1 MIDVS
6 QHIGTVERRVGDRT
20 AVLSRVYDTTG
31 ADLWDACTTPERL
44 ARWFLPVSGDLR
56 SGGRFAFQ
64 GNASGT
70 IERCEPPS
78 AVDAT
83 WEAGGHTSRV
93 ELRVAAEPD
102 GGARLTL
109 AHTGQADDLW
119 DQFGPGAVGVGWDGA
134 VLGLALHLADPASRP
149 DESWQASEEARR
161 FYTLSSERWAEASVA
176 AGTPRA
182 EADAAAARTTGFYT
196 GQPA

>member
-6 QHIGTVERRVGDRT
+6 HHIDAVERRVGRRT
-20 AVLSRVYDTTG
+20 VTVSRVYATTA
-31 ADLWDACTTPERL
+31 ADLWDACTTPERI

-56 SGGRFAFQ
+56 PGGRFAFQ

-70 IERCEPPS
+70 IERCDPPRQ
-78 AVDAT
+78 VEAT

-93 ELRVAAEPD
+93 ELRVAPEPS

-109 AHTGQADDLW
+109 AHSGHADVLW

-134 VLGLALHLADPASRP
+134 VLGLALHLSDPSRRPDPA
-149 DESWQASEEARR
+149 WQQSEEARR
-161 FYTLSSERWAEASVA
+161 FYTLASERWAEASIA
-176 AGTPRA
+176 AGTP
-182 EADAAAARTTGFYT
+182 EADARAAGARTTGFYT

>member
-6 QHIGTVERRVGDRT
+6 QHIATVERRVGART
-20 AVLSRVYDTTG
+20 VTLSRVYDTTA
-31 ADLWDACTTPERL
+31 ADLWDACTTPERI

-56 SGGRFAFQ
+56 AGGRFAFQ

-70 IERCEPPS
+70 IERCEPPR
-78 AVDAT
+78 AVEAT
-83 WEAGGHTSRV
+83 WEAGGHTSRI
-93 ELRVAAEPD
+93 ELRIAPEPA

-109 AHTGQADDLW
+109 AHSGQADELW

-134 VLGLALHLADPASRP
+134 VLGLALHLSDPSRRPDPA
-149 DESWQASEEARR
+149 WQASEEARR
-161 FYTLSSERWAEASVA
+161 FYTLASERWAEASVA
-176 AGTPRA
+176 AGTPEEEARA
-182 EADAAAARTTGFYT
+182 AGARTSGFYT

>member
-6 QHIGTVERRVGDRT
+6 HHIDTVERRVDRRT
-20 AVLSRVYDTTG
+20 VTLSRVYDTTA
-31 ADLWDACTTPERL
+31 ADLWDACTTPERI

-56 SGGRFAFQ
+56 AGGRFAFT

-70 IERCEPPS
+70 IERCDPPR

-83 WEAGGHTSRV
+83 WEAGGRTSRV
-93 ELRVAAEPD
+93 ELRIAAEPD
-102 GGARLTL
+102 GRARLTL
-109 AHTGQADDLW
+109 AHSGQADELW

-149 DESWQASEEARR
+149 DPAWQETGEARR
-161 FYTLSSERWAEASVA
+161 FYALSSERWGEASAA